1 MNSNVSEEEIVKLF
15 SDKQRYGY
23 DAEIANIIIGR
34 DLRSQ
39 FKYAIL
45 DFESDIGVYLKFQT
59 ILLSL
64 LFIYFY
70 SSRFKYT

>member
-70 SSRFKYT
+70 SSLFKYT